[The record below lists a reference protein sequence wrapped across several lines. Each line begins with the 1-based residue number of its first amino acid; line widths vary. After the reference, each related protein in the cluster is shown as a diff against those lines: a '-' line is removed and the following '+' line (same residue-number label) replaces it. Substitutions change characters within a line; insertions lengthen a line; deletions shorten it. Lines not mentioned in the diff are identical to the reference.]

1 MTKEALWRPEQA
13 VKLGEVACG
22 YLTQYAIF
30 TSTPHGAFHAWSLL
44 QVAGTSARPSE
55 CPRKA
60 RHRSLQHLSILHFN
74 LHLCL
79 VKLVL
84 KWGSRL
90 GRTEAAPC
98 GQKFTPPP
106 LPGRKNPRGWGCP
119 RTSTA
124 QNIQE
129 SAWGCQLIFTLG
141 QKRISCHLTL
151 HFEHLQTNA
160 KPAGYLLL
168 LSAVCLMLALPLFL
182 QKRYLSEET
191 PWKPPHFLTPLRTL
205 AN

>member
-1 MTKEALWRPEQA
+1 MIFLHPQPMLGHLCKWQA
-13 VKLGEVACG
+13 PQL
-22 YLTQYAIF
+22 
-30 TSTPHGAFHAWSLL
+30 
-44 QVAGTSARPSE
+44 
-55 CPRKA
+55 A
-60 RHRSLQHLSILHFN
+60 RHRSLQHLSILHFD
-74 LHLCL
+74 LQ
-79 VKLVL
+79 LVL
-84 KWGSRL
+84 KWRSGL
-90 GRTEAAPC
+90 GRTEAVPC
-98 GQKFTPPP
+98 GQKVTPPSF
-106 LPGRKNPRGWGCP
+106 PGRKNPRGWGLP
-119 RTSTA
+119 GTSTA
-124 QNIQE
+124 QNIEE

-205 AN
+205 VS